1 MPVKS
6 KKDAF
11 VKVPL
16 WWAAEA
22 AKATHLPRMLVLIE
36 LLHRSWKAKS
46 LTFPFPN
53 GRLEKKGVG
62 REAKRRVLR
71 DLEAAGLITV
81 DRRHGKTVWVTLV
94 AL

>member
-1 MPVKS
+1 MAAKQ
-6 KKDAF
+6 KDAF

-22 AKATHLPRMLVLIE
+22 AKATRMPGMLVLIE

-46 LTFPFPN
+46 LTFSLPN
-53 GRLEKKGVG
+53 GSLRKHGVSRDVKRKK
-62 REAKRRVLR
+62 LC
-71 DLEAAGLITV
+71 DLETAGLIKV
-81 DRRHGKTVWVTLV
+81 ERHHGKTPRVTLV

>member
-1 MPVKS
+1 MAQKS
-6 KKDAF
+6 KDAF

-22 AKATHLPRMLVLIE
+22 AKATRMPGFLVIIE

-53 GRLEKKGVG
+53 GRLGKHGVS
-62 REAKRRVLR
+62 REIKRRKLR
-71 DLEAAGLITV
+71 ALEAAGLITV
-81 DRRHGKTVWVTLV
+81 ERRRGKTSQVTLV
-94 AL
+94 VL